1 MDIHALRLAWFMSL
15 PITILSHNEFSFVI
29 VIIIIMHK
37 LICFVVSFS
46 NVTHRTFQCES
57 LYPSA
62 YLKTSTQREVS
73 VTAWKVR
80 FMIIIQCEIPG
91 IVTRHV
97 SISFRCGIEQI
108 FERSCT
114 KKRSSL
120 SYSTPFEKYKNIYSL
135 GHTFDRNNQL

>member
-1 MDIHALRLAWFMSL
+1 MSFL
-15 PITILSHNEFSFVI
+15 FVI

-108 FERSCT
+108 FERKFIEKIHCHT
-114 KKRSSL
+114 QHLLK
-120 SYSTPFEKYKNIYSL
+120 KYKNIYSL